1 MRKPNGG
8 EEEGEVWRA
17 ASRLLK
23 RIAIDIIH
31 TQVCRTE
38 FGVRAALEP
47 FCDLEVTFE
56 GGSNALV

>member
-1 MRKPNGG
+1 M
-8 EEEGEVWRA
+8 WRA

-31 TQVCRTE
+31 TQVCRTK
-38 FGVRAALEP
+38 FGVRAALKP